1 MKNILLFGDSIRRGY
16 DEAVKSSLAGFCNVY
31 FPEDNSRF
39 AAYAF
44 RYLREY
50 KRLLEGKPCHL
61 IHWNAGLWDCA
72 RLFRDEPQTPIEIY
86 TYYIDRICQRIG
98 VLFPEAKVIFATS
111 TSVITEEMDP
121 DFIRY
126 NEEIQRYNRAAIAVV
141 EKYGFQVNDLYA
153 VSQTL
158 PREAHSDPVH
168 YYTPM
173 GTEAFANQV
182 LSVIRDALDIEQ
194 EIIYKEELY
203 TDEPVGM

>member
-16 DEAVKSSLAGFCNVY
+16 DTAVQSSLQGIANVY

-50 KRLLEGKPCHL
+50 KRLLEGQPCHL
-61 IHWNAGLWDCA
+61 IHWNTGLWDCA
-72 RLFRDEPQTPIEIY
+72 RLFQDEPQTPIEIY
-86 TYYIDRICQRIG
+86 AYFIDRICQRLQK
-98 VLFPEAKVIFATS
+98 LFPEAKVIFATS
-111 TSVITEEMDP
+111 TSVITEEMDK

-126 NEEIQRYNRAAIAVV
+126 NHEIEAYNRAAIAVV

-158 PREAHSDPVH
+158 PKEAHSDPVH
-168 YYTPM
+168 YYTPL
-173 GTEAFANQV
+173 GTEVFANQV
-182 LSVIRDALDIEQ
+182 LSVITEALDITEPV
-194 EIIYKEELY
+194 IYKEELY